1 MYIYLNIII
10 QCIINVNNFHTA
22 IDNVFKN
29 KHNKNK
35 QCAYFS
41 SPALQCAYFFVVFK
55 GSMCLAMCLF
65 FPSISRVPCL

>member
-1 MYIYLNIII
+1 MCTYMYKLT
-10 QCIINVNNFHTA
+10 NVNNFHTA

-41 SPALQCAYFFVVFK
+41 SPALQCAYFLSF
-55 GSMCLAMCLF
+55 
-65 FPSISRVPCL
+65 SRVACA